1 MASQAAIEAAE
12 ASETPKGSAPLTGA
26 YAGYA
31 MTLLLCLYLVNF
43 LDRQVVHIL
52 GEPIKRDLHLAD
64 WQLGVMSGLAFALLY
79 TILGVPIAW
88 LAERRSRPAI
98 IGAAATVWSGFTL
111 LCGMAQS
118 FPQLVAA
125 RIGVGVGEAGCTP
138 AAQSLIMDYARPEKR
153 SSALAYYGLGAPIG
167 GLVGMAFGGLVAD
180 AYGWRT
186 AFLIAGVP
194 GLVLGALAA
203 FTLRE
208 PRRALRR
215 RAAKVKAEGPSV
227 RETFRLLASKR
238 AFVNWAAGVMLM
250 SMPLAALPPFMGSF
264 YLRNH
269 ADGLGRLAE
278 AAGSV
283 FGVRLQSVGALG
295 LALGLILGAS
305 GALGMWLGGQLA
317 DRFGRGSPRRYL
329 RGGAVATALGTPL
342 MIAAMTAPTLSL
354 SLTLLAL
361 KGVVW
366 SLWYGGGYAAGFSV
380 VPRNMR
386 ATASALSLFV
396 NNLVGTGV
404 GAVAVGALSDLIGTR
419 LGAGEGVRWSM
430 VAFSLCGVAA
440 TVMFL
445 RAARTVEAEA
455 AD

>member
-1 MASQAAIEAAE
+1 MAGRVAADGAG
-12 ASETPKGSAPLTGA
+12 ASEPAQGPAPLTGA

-64 WQLGVMSGLAFALLY
+64 WQLGLMSGLAFALLY
-79 TILGVPIAW
+79 TILGIPIAW

-118 FPQLVAA
+118 FPQLVLA

-180 AYGWRT
+180 AYGWRA
-186 AFLIAGVP
+186 AFLVAGLP

-208 PRRALRR
+208 PRRAMARR
-215 RAAKVKAEGPSV
+215 VAEAKAEGPGVS
-227 RETFRLLASKR
+227 ETFRHLLSKP
-238 AFVNWAAGVMLM
+238 AFVNWAAALMLM
-250 SMPLAALPPFMGSF
+250 SLPLAALPPFLGSF

-269 ADGLGRLAE
+269 ADGLARLAE
-278 AAGSV
+278 AAGST
-283 FGVRLQSVGALG
+283 FGVHLQSVGVLG
-295 LALGLILGAS
+295 LSLGLILGTS
-305 GALGMWLGGQLA
+305 GALGMWLGGQIA
-317 DRFGRGSPRRYL
+317 DRFGRGSPRRYAQ
-329 RGGAVATALGTPL
+329 GAALATVLGAPL
-342 MIAAMTAPTLSL
+342 MIAAVIAPTLEL
-354 SLTLLAL
+354 SLALLAL

-366 SLWYGGGYAAGFSV
+366 SLWYGAGYAAGFSV

-386 ATASALSLFV
+386 ATASALSLFI
-396 NNLVGTGV
+396 NNLVGTGF

-419 LGAGEGVRWSM
+419 LGSGEGVRWSI
-430 VAFSLCGVAA
+430 VVFSLCGAGAA
-440 TVMFL
+440 VMFL
-445 RAARTVEAEA
+445 RAARTIEAEA
-455 AD
+455 AE